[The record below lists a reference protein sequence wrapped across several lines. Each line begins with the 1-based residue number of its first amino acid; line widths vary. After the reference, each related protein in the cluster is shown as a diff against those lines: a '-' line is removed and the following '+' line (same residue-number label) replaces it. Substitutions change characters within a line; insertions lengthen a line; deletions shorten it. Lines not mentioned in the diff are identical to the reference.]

1 MQPTISAAAEPL
13 DRGVTAGGQQL
24 ALAESSE
31 GPAVLWRWGLA
42 DTAGGPTRNLMN
54 ADDGNF
60 RERFPALPLTILIQ
74 LCHPASQLT
83 NAKLHDCSSVAPL
96 PFSIGL

>member
-1 MQPTISAAAEPL
+1 MQPTITAAAEPL
-13 DRGVTAGGQQL
+13 DRGVTAGGQQA

-31 GPAVLWRWGLA
+31 GPAALWRWGLA
-42 DTAGGPTRNLMN
+42 DTAGGLSGNLMS

-74 LCHPASQLT
+74 LCHPASQLS
-83 NAKLHDCSSVAPL
+83 NAKLHDSSSIASP